1 MIDIFNNGI
10 ADVLVGSN
18 SVKKVCVGT
27 DVVWEKSSPVLPY
40 DAKVE
45 YIQGNGSAWIDAQYT
60 TTSNSIITIVV
71 QLSSLGKQNRIVG
84 NSTGYFEI
92 YLNGSKR
99 WAYASNGT
107 VVSSGV
113 SANTSKH
120 KLKIDNV
127 AKKGYWDNSSK
138 TIPQNAAT
146 YYGSTYL
153 FARAG
158 SMGCTGN
165 IFSATI
171 YNGSTLIRD
180 YIPVRVGTIGCLYD
194 KVSGTVFYS
203 SGSSDFTPGPDVN

>member
-1 MIDIFNNGI
+1 MINIGTLEL
-10 ADVLVGSN
+10 ADAYVGSTPIEKAYIG
-18 SVKKVCVGT
+18 SQL
-27 DVVWEKSSPVLPY
+27 VWEKSSPVLPY

-45 YIQGNGSAWIDAQYT
+45 YIQSDGTAWINPQYT

-71 QLSSLGKQNRIVG
+71 QLSSLVAQNRIVG
-84 NSTGYFEI
+84 NATGYFEI

-99 WAYASNGT
+99 WAFASNGT

-113 SANTSKH
+113 SANTNKH
-120 KLKIDNV
+120 TLKIDNV

-153 FARAG
+153 FSRAG
-158 SMGCTGN
+158 SMNCSGK

-171 YNGSTLIRD
+171 YNGSTLVRD
-180 YIPVRVGTIGCLYD
+180 YIPVRVGTVGCLYD
-194 KVSGTVFYS
+194 KVSGTLFYS
-203 SGSSDFTPGPDVN
+203 SGSSDFTAGPDVT

>member
-1 MIDIFNNGI
+1 MIDIFNNDI
-10 ADVLVGSN
+10 ADALVGSIP
-18 SVKKVCVGT
+18 VKKVCVGN

-40 DAKVE
+40 DAEVE

-71 QLSSLGKQNRIVG
+71 QLSSLGTQDRIVG

-120 KLKIDNV
+120 TLKINNV

-138 TIPQNAAT
+138 TIQQNAAT

-153 FARAG
+153 FSRAG
-158 SMGCTGN
+158 SMSCSGN

-171 YNGSTLIRD
+171 YNGTTLVRD
-180 YIPVRVGTIGCLYD
+180 YIPVRVGTVGCLYD
-194 KVSGTVFYS
+194 KVSKTLFYS
-203 SGSSDFTPGPDVN
+203 SGSSDFAAGPDIN

>member
-1 MIDIFNNGI
+1 MINIGGNIGE
-10 ADVLVGSN
+10 LYVGSTPIEKAYIG
-18 SVKKVCVGT
+18 SQL
-27 DVVWEKSSPVLPY
+27 VWEKTPAVLPY
-40 DAKVE
+40 DAEVE

-71 QLSSLGKQNRIVG
+71 QLSSLGTQDRIVG

-120 KLKIDNV
+120 TLKIDNV

-138 TIPQNAAT
+138 TIQQNAAT

-153 FARAG
+153 FSRAG
-158 SMGCTGN
+158 SRSCSGN

-171 YNGSTLIRD
+171 YNGSTLVRD

-194 KVSGTVFYS
+194 KVSGTLFYS
-203 SGSSDFTPGPDVN
+203 SGSSDFAAGPDVT